1 MYCIKC
7 GKEIQNHAAF
17 CPFCGNPSAARAQ
30 QTPQQAAPQQM
41 PQQTPQAPHMA
52 MPPQSG
58 VSYGAGPHT
67 AEKKSGGGKK
77 IGIALAAMAL
87 IAAVII
93 AVSLNSPSSG
103 SASQSPRSTTS
114 PGTNAGVNN
123 TAPQVQ
129 ESEISLS
136 DVRKG
141 DIITFGSY
149 EQDGN
154 TANGAEPIE
163 WEVLETDSDSVL
175 LISKYVLDCEP
186 YHAQLRDVTWEDC
199 TLRRWLNSDFYS
211 TAFTAAE
218 QGRIMESDVINND
231 DAVFGTPG
239 GNDTRE
245 KVFCL
250 SIDEIFSYYKF
261 NRINDDLGVYDSEA
275 LIAEATPYASDNGL
289 VTHEITKDDYENQNT
304 ANLKGRN
311 YSSACIGKTSAAW
324 WLRSPGLKSDT
335 AHTVDYTGSVGI
347 EFKNVDGMMAS
358 RYMVGVRPAMRL
370 RR

>member
-1 MYCIKC
+1 
-7 GKEIQNHAAF
+7 
-17 CPFCGNPSAARAQ
+17 ARAQ

-114 PGTNAGVNN
+114 PGTNSGVNN
-123 TAPQVQ
+123 AAPQEQ

-136 DVRKG
+136 DARKG

-154 TANGAEPIE
+154 TANGTEPIE
-163 WEVLETDSDSVL
+163 WEVLEMDSESVL
-175 LISKYVLDCEP
+175 VISKHVLDCVP
-186 YHAQLRDVTWEDC
+186 YHDTDEDVTWETC
-199 TLRRWLNSDFYS
+199 TLRTWLNSSFYS
-211 TAFTAAE
+211 TFTAAE
-218 QGRIMESDVINND
+218 QSQIMESDVVNRDNEYY
-231 DAVFGTPG
+231 GTPG
-239 GNDTRE
+239 GNNTRD

-250 SIDEIFSYYKF
+250 SVDEIYLYYHF
-261 NRINDDLGVYDSEA
+261 NANHDEDGWRASEA
-275 LIAEATPYASDNGL
+275 LITGATPHPRNRSL
-289 VTHEITKDDYENQNT
+289 ITKDITKEAYESY
-304 ANLKGRN
+304 LKSEN
-311 YSSACIGKTSAAW
+311 YSGACIGKRGVVW
-324 WLRSPGLKSDT
+324 WLRSPGESGC
-335 AHTVDYTGSVGI
+335 AC
-347 EFKNVDGMMAS
+347 FVDGDGSAGWYQYF
-358 RYMVGVRPAMRL
+358 YMDGDHYGVRPAMRL